1 MGITD
6 HKRLGGTRRQ
16 LPRGL
21 ESQILNTATRIST
34 FATQSSIF
42 ETMISKLESK
52 IHNCICLGDDLRHVA
67 RNVMCLP
74 DDLKS
79 QASNA
84 SYSASNANQLEKR

>member
-16 LPRGL
+16 LSRGL

-42 ETMISKLESK
+42 ETMI
-52 IHNCICLGDDLRHVA
+52 
-67 RNVMCLP
+67 
-74 DDLKS
+74 
-79 QASNA
+79 
-84 SYSASNANQLEKR
+84 